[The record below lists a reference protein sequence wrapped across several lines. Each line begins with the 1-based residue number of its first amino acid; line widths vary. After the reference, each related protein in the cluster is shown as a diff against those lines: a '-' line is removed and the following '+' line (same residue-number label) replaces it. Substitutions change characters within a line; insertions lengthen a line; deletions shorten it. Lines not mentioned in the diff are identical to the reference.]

1 MPQRENSLRRETR
14 KLIEVTDQL
23 RAALL
28 AYRKACE
35 GMVRASA
42 PGRPETDTLQA
53 MERLKVRERR
63 ESVTDAIADF
73 EAARHK
79 VRVELVAE
87 AHDQGRNIS
96 DVARALGVS
105 RQLTSRLGL
114 ESKRHK
120 R

>member
-1 MPQRENSLRRETR
+1 
-14 KLIEVTDQL
+14 
-23 RAALL
+23 
-28 AYRKACE
+28 
-35 GMVRASA
+35 MVRASA
-42 PGRPETDTLQA
+42 PGRPATDTLEA

-63 ESVTDAIADF
+63 ESVTGAIADF

-87 AHDQGRNIS
+87 AQNEGRNVS

-114 ESKRHK
+114 EKRPSN